1 MFSWHDVRDD
11 DLEECLQ
18 TSPRAI
24 GHELVGWSRALTAWR
39 SLLQSSS
46 CIATAVEFSDRSAGC
61 RIVAFGCSV
70 FVSADFANG
79 ELADPKP
86 GLASRLISSIDGG
99 RSVVLT
105 REQLRVQNSFGG
117 LHMAILYS
125 EFLDQGLTPEQ
136 TNDAMRQFATAAFQ
150 GCRGYRLLQLIREAP
165 DAASIA
171 HVRWQKQWDNA
182 STFEE
187 FHRKNP
193 GNSWNRDRMLFRMNA
208 ENARSIHG
216 SIYYFIFQ
224 YVAPVLRFNDTQQEL
239 LRAAL
244 TGFTDEDLA
253 RTLRIKLPTV
263 KKRWAS
269 VFNRVEMVQP
279 NLFPPEPSCNNIRGR
294 QKRHY
299 LLAYLRDHLEELRPL
314 VPAGKSTIPKN
325 YSLPA
330 ERSYG

>member
-105 REQLRVQNSFGG
+105 RNNFVFKTASADCIWRFFTVSF
-117 LHMAILYS
+117 
-125 EFLDQGLTPEQ
+125 
-136 TNDAMRQFATAAFQ
+136 
-150 GCRGYRLLQLIREAP
+150 
-165 DAASIA
+165 
-171 HVRWQKQWDNA
+171 W
-182 STFEE
+182 
-187 FHRKNP
+187 
-193 GNSWNRDRMLFRMNA
+193 
-208 ENARSIHG
+208 
-216 SIYYFIFQ
+216 
-224 YVAPVLRFNDTQQEL
+224 
-239 LRAAL
+239 
-244 TGFTDEDLA
+244 
-253 RTLRIKLPTV
+253 IK
-263 KKRWAS
+263 A
-269 VFNRVEMVQP
+269 
-279 NLFPPEPSCNNIRGR
+279 
-294 QKRHY
+294 
-299 LLAYLRDHLEELRPL
+299 LRPNKL
-314 VPAGKSTIPKN
+314 TM
-325 YSLPA
+325 
-330 ERSYG
+330 R